1 MEEDISR
8 DYTHRLLACAYNVH
22 SELGPGL
29 LESVY
34 EKALVYE
41 LRQAGFTVATQVP
54 VKVMYRGMDLG
65 GEMRLDLLVDDKVV
79 VELKSVQE
87 LLPVHYKQLLTYMRL
102 KNVQLG
108 YLINFNVAS
117 LREGIHRVRN

>member
-34 EKALVYE
+34 EKALGYE

>member
-1 MEEDISR
+1 MEDEISR

-41 LRQAGFTVATQVP
+41 LRHAGFTVATQVP

-65 GEMRLDLLVDDKVV
+65 GEMRLDLLVDDQVV